1 MTQTKSHMANI
12 LKPVH
17 EVKFPTK
24 TKSDLVR
31 ALTGQDVWSQVKTA
45 LILYDMVA
53 IQPLKDLTPT
63 QLVTRWLPAEDE
75 SATRVA
81 GEFLNSMRNKGRD
94 FEGAAKL
101 ITNQLSKRSLDAS
114 RSTGGGGMEENKF
127 GLVAIPPIGTKGT
140 SEVSIQF
147 GIPESKQQRRPQ
159 DETINVPIRVIRQVD
174 EDMIAVRFILSGVNR
189 SRVSDDA
196 WNLLLMAGPQEI
208 GLELEDAE
216 SGLWSGT
223 FTIDDDTMTVRY
235 MYRL

>member
-1 MTQTKSHMANI
+1 MANI

-24 TKSDLVR
+24 AKTDLIR
-31 ALTGQDVWSQVKTA
+31 ALTGQDVWTQVKTA

-53 IQPLKDLTPT
+53 IQPLKDLTPV
-63 QLVTRWLPAEDE
+63 QLVSRWLPEGDE
-75 SATRVA
+75 SATRAV

-114 RSTGGGGMEENKF
+114 RSLGGSSNESKF
-127 GLVAIPPIGTKGT
+127 ELIAIPPTGTKGMST
-140 SEVSIQF
+140 VSIQF
-147 GIPESKQQRRPQ
+147 GMPESKQQRRPQ

-174 EDMIAVRFILSGVNR
+174 DDVIAVRFILSGVNR
-189 SRVSDDA
+189 GRVSDDA

-208 GLELEDAE
+208 DLELEDAE

-223 FTIDDDTMTVRY
+223 FTIDDDTMTVQY
-235 MYRL
+235 TYRL